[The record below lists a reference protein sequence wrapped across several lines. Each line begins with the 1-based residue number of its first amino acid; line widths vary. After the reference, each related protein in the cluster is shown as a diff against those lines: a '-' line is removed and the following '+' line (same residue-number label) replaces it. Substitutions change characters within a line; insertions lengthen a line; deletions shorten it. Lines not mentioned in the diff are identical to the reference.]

1 MRIIIGRPKE
11 RSRCDKMREIIEK
24 LDADR
29 LKEIQ
34 LEIIEAIS
42 DSMQATTEKLKDL
55 SERQSKK

>member
-11 RSRCDKMREIIEK
+11 SSRCDKMREIIEK

-34 LEIIEAIS
+34 LE
-42 DSMQATTEKLKDL
+42 KLKDL